1 MAAPLM
7 HSVIIA
13 ADAGRIYEAIS
24 TGKGL
29 ASFWTRDSVA
39 HPKVGTTAKFGF
51 GGPTLELKVDELQPS
66 RLVRWS
72 SLDGFPAW
80 MGTTI
85 TWEIGQAENGGSE
98 VKFSHDG
105 WPAELPQADLASV
118 NYTWGRVVGCLK
130 KYVETGEPAPFF
142 P

>member
-7 HSVIIA
+7 HSVTIA
-13 ADAGRIYEAIS
+13 ADADKIYEAIS

-29 ASFWTRDSVA
+29 ASFWTRDSQA
-39 HPKVGTTAKFGF
+39 EPKVGSTAKFGF
-51 GGPTLELKVDELQPS
+51 GGPRLELKVDELKPN
-66 RLVRWS
+66 RVVRWS
-72 SLDGFPAW
+72 SPGGFPAW
-80 MGTTI
+80 VGTTI
-85 TWEIGQAENGGSE
+85 TWEIEHAENGGSE

-118 NYTWGRVVGCLK
+118 NYTWGRIVGRLK
-130 KYVETGEPAPFF
+130 KYMETGEPVPFF